1 MHFQTFTTTCIIVS
15 AASISTRCAV
25 LVSTSL
31 VPRPPCPAFVACSTK
46 SGGKR
51 AQLLSLEVQKAAGRE
66 FPPLFVLQATKAGR
80 GGLGMRLVSTSNTF
94 VISGW
99 WGILDMAF
107 MALTF
112 TLLAILLIYGSR
124 YARSTF
130 KLSNAVLLL
139 AKLLLES
146 ESLENP
152 LLTPHLTPVNF
163 SNRVVTTLL
172 LLHNS
177 LCTILTEC

>member
-1 MHFQTFTTTCIIVS
+1 
-15 AASISTRCAV
+15 
-25 LVSTSL
+25 
-31 VPRPPCPAFVACSTK
+31 
-46 SGGKR
+46 
-51 AQLLSLEVQKAAGRE
+51 
-66 FPPLFVLQATKAGR
+66 
-80 GGLGMRLVSTSNTF
+80 MRLVSTSNTF